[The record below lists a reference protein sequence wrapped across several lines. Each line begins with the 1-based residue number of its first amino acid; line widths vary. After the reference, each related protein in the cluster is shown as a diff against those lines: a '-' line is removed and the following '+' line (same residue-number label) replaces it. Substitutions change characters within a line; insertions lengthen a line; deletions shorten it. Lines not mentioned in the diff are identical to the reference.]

1 MQWAISAA
9 SAVFFVSLIIYGFLV
24 PPLHPLPPEW
34 VVTFAALNGVG
45 SVGFLLTV
53 ALTYRYFVDKAEA
66 ALEAEYE
73 KWEAL
78 LHNILPVPVAERL
91 KQNRDVIADSH
102 SSVTILFSDIVGFTG
117 LAGRLKPEELVTL
130 LNKVF
135 SRFDT
140 LAEDLGLEKIKT
152 IGDAYL
158 VVAGL
163 PAPREDHAAA
173 VARVALAMVTATEEV
188 ARETGEALKI
198 RIGIH
203 SGAVVA
209 GVIGLKKFADDLW
222 GDTVN
227 IAARMESHGVPG
239 RIQVSRDTAGLLGDD
254 FALEPRGEIEA
265 KGKGAMDAFFL
276 NAK

>member
-1 MQWAISAA
+1 M
-9 SAVFFVSLIIYGFLV
+9 

-34 VVTFAALNGVG
+34 VVTFATLNGVG

-53 ALTYRYFVDKAEA
+53 ALTYRYFEDKAEA
-66 ALEAEYE
+66 ALETDYE
-73 KWEAL
+73 KSEVL
-78 LHNILPVPVAERL
+78 LHNILPVPLAERL
-91 KQNRDVIADSH
+91 KQNPDVIADSH
-102 SSVTILFSDIVGFTG
+102 SSVTILFSDIVGFTR
-117 LAGRLKPEELVTL
+117 LTGRLDPEQLVTL

-140 LAEDLGLEKIKT
+140 LAEELGLEKIKT
-152 IGDAYL
+152 LGDAYL

-163 PAPREDHAAA
+163 PEPREDHAAA
-173 VARVALAMVTATEEV
+173 VARMALAMLTATEEG
-188 ARETGEALKI
+188 ARESGEALQI

-209 GVIGLKKFADDLW
+209 GVIGQKKFAYDLW
-222 GDTVN
+222 GDKVN

-239 RIQVSRDTAGLLGDD
+239 RIQVSRYTADLLGDD
-254 FALEPRGEIEA
+254 FALEPRGEIEV
-265 KGKGAMDAFFL
+265 KSKGAMDAFFL

>member
-1 MQWAISAA
+1 M
-9 SAVFFVSLIIYGFLV
+9 

-34 VVTFAALNGVG
+34 VVTFAALNGVE

-73 KWEAL
+73 KSEAL
-78 LHNILPVPVAERL
+78 LHNILPVPVAKRL
-91 KQNRDVIADSH
+91 KQNPDVIADSH

-117 LAGRLKPEELVTL
+117 LTGRLDPEQLVTL

-140 LAEDLGLEKIKT
+140 LAEELGLEKIKT

-163 PAPREDHAAA
+163 PEPREDHAAA
-173 VARVALAMVTATEEV
+173 VARMTLAMVTATEEV
-188 ARETGEALKI
+188 ARETGEAPQI

-209 GVIGLKKFADDLW
+209 GVIGQKK
-222 GDTVN
+222 
-227 IAARMESHGVPG
+227 SHM
-239 RIQVSRDTAGLLGDD
+239 IS
-254 FALEPRGEIEA
+254 
-265 KGKGAMDAFFL
+265 GATR
-276 NAK
+276 